1 MDRMSRSF
9 WDSAPNINLT
19 TGCLMKKTSFLTFV
33 LVIQAVAVWAAPFNT
48 VSFPSETKSAL
59 TLGRSDA
66 RGFSAVNTLG
76 HINLSR
82 VDLGG
87 EAFVA
92 MEAPNCSAG
101 SGERG
106 APLVPVVNR
115 LIEVPRN
122 ATVAVVIH
130 DIVEE
135 TVMLD
140 EKAGGLKL
148 APRQPPRVKSRPAGA
163 QGLVIADKAYARNS
177 YGSEERVRVELL
189 GDLRG
194 VRAARLTVRPFRYNP
209 AANTLK
215 VATRLSFSVVFR
227 NGDLRLTEKTR
238 ARYYSPAFQDTY
250 DSMLNYPVSGG
261 AKDALISGVRS
272 WPLTYVVVASD
283 DYLDSASLQAFIDWK
298 RQLGFHVI
306 EGDTR
311 DIFYEGLISNP
322 TTATKRQRLK
332 DWLKSLYDEGEHVPS
347 YVLFVGDV
355 DQIPAFDMVNEY
367 DALTTHAT
375 DLYYVTF
382 SDNGYLPQA
391 YTGRFPV
398 DSQTD
403 LDRMV
408 AKTLAYEKYT
418 AATGQ
423 HLGRAMAMAGGCDY
437 AEANYVNGQV
447 AYLLNEYLTAANGYS
462 TIYAFLNG
470 VSWTWPDVE
479 TGMSGPTLHT
489 AAIMDRIDDGLGFA
503 NYTGHCDVDGWFNQ
517 ILDDHELA
525 STDIVSLDDNQ
536 KYGLYVGNCC
546 ESSGFDKNDAFGEKM
561 VLAQNKGAVV
571 YIGASYETYW
581 DEDFVWAVGL
591 MVDIGDLEDSAV
603 KALSFGD
610 TGSGNFDALWH
621 SHGEAEAEWHVT
633 AGQMVYR
640 GNLAV
645 EQVWAESAQ
654 YYFEVYNVLGD
665 PSIMPFLRA
674 PRTLDAPVVS
684 GTITP
689 CDTTSLTVGTAQH
702 SRVALLKNGEP
713 AAVKETGAGTSV
725 TLTFMPFAIGDTAEL
740 VISSQNYAVQ
750 RTPVTV
756 ENVPGQAPSAD
767 FYLGSDPSA
776 TVVEVTAGVP
786 VTFVNLSTGC
796 PETRAWT
803 FGGGTPGTSTDW
815 SPTVVWNTLGYHD
828 VSLVVQNSLGTDT
841 LPRNNY
847 VHVVPGINFSA
858 SPTSLKP
865 GGTVTFT
872 ENCTHDPTAWQWT
885 IRLNGSVT
893 PYRTSTE
900 QNPQI
905 RFDNE
910 GVYTVS
916 LRVTFEVE
924 DTVYYTLTR
933 DRYILVQNPSSGS
946 GGGGCFIGSLLN

>member
-1 MDRMSRSF
+1 
-9 WDSAPNINLT
+9 
-19 TGCLMKKTSFLTFV
+19 MKKTILLTFAL
-33 LVIQAVAVWAAPFNT
+33 LVQAVVVWAAPFNT
-48 VSFPSETKSAL
+48 VSFPSETESAL
-59 TLGRSDA
+59 SLGRSNA
-66 RGFSAVNTLG
+66 RGFSIVNTLS
-76 HINLSR
+76 HMNLSR
-82 VDLGG
+82 VDLDG

-92 MEAPNCSAG
+92 LEAPNCSAG

-122 ATVAVVIH
+122 ATVEVVIH

-135 TVMLD
+135 TVPLN

-148 APRQPPRVKSRPAGA
+148 APRQPPRVKSRPAGS
-163 QGLVIADKAYARNS
+163 QGLVMDTRAYARNGF
-177 YGSEERVRVELL
+177 GSEDRVSVELL

-215 VATRLSFSVVFR
+215 VATRLTFSVVFH

-250 DSMLNYPVSGG
+250 DTILNYPVSDG
-261 AKDALISGVRS
+261 AKDALISGARS

-306 EGDTR
+306 EADTS
-311 DIFYEGLISNP
+311 DIFYEGGISNP
-322 TTATKRQRLK
+322 SAATKRQRLK
-332 DWLKSLYDEGEHVPS
+332 TWLKSLYDAGEHVPS

-355 DQIPAFDMVNEY
+355 DQIPAFDMANEN
-367 DALTTHAT
+367 DTLTHAT

-391 YTGRFPV
+391 YAGRFPV
-398 DSQTD
+398 DSQAD
-403 LDRMV
+403 LDRVV

-418 AATGQ
+418 AATGA
-423 HLGRAMAMAGGCDY
+423 HLGRALAMGGGYDD

-470 VSWTWPDVE
+470 VDWTWPDVV
-479 TGMSGPTLHT
+479 TGVSGPTLHT
-489 AAIMDRIDDGLGFA
+489 DEIVDWIDDGLGFV
-503 NYTGHCDVDGWFNQ
+503 NYTGHCDEDGWFNQ
-517 ILDDHELA
+517 IVSGHELD
-525 STDIVSLDDNQ
+525 SDDITSLANNE

-546 ESSGFDKNDAFGEKM
+546 ESSRFDQNDAFGERM

-581 DEDFVWAVGL
+581 DEDFVWAVGRK
-591 MVDIGDLEDSAV
+591 DGIGYLGENSV
-603 KALSFGD
+603 RALSFDD
-610 TGSGNFDALWH
+610 TGYGNFDALWH
-621 SHGEAEAEWHVT
+621 GHGEAEAEWHVT

-645 EQVWAESAQ
+645 SQTFTDTSR

-665 PSIMPFLRA
+665 PSLMPFLRA
-674 PRTLDAPVVS
+674 PMALSTPVVG

-689 CDTTSLTVGTAQH
+689 CDTQSLTVGTSPH

-713 AAVKETGAGTSV
+713 AAVKETGTGTSV
-725 TLTFMPFAIGDTAEL
+725 TLTFTPFSIGDTAEL
-740 VISSQNYAVQ
+740 VISRQNYVVQ

-756 ENVPGQAPSAD
+756 ETASGQEPTAD
-767 FYLGSDPSA
+767 FYLGGDPSA

-796 PETRAWT
+796 PEILAWT
-803 FGGGTPGTSTDW
+803 FDGGTPGDSSDW
-815 SPTVVWNTLGYHD
+815 APTVVWNTLGYHD
-828 VSLVVQNSLGTDT
+828 IGLVVENNLGTDT

-872 ENCTHDPTAWQWT
+872 ENCTHDPTAWLWT

-910 GVYTVS
+910 GAYTVS
-916 LRVTFEVE
+916 LRVTIEGTE
-924 DTVYYTLTR
+924 YTLTR